1 MRKLSLFGHAS
12 RILVLVAALAVSAS
26 KTRAQSAGDHE
37 QTTPQSSISDSLH
50 DLEAEVTELKS
61 LVVEMRDEV
70 ARSRQETTELRREL
84 EATRGSVPLPSVSPP
99 AEAQA
104 AQPTEQ
110 PAAEQRLAKLEE
122 DQQLLSAKVDDQY
135 QTKIESGSKYRVRF
149 SGIVLLNL
157 FDNVGAVNNEDF
169 PAIAEAPSPLVP
181 GGSFGGSLRQS
192 QLGFEVFGPEI
203 AGARTSANI
212 QFDFAGGFPN
222 APNGVTFGLVRL
234 TTGTIHLDWGHTS
247 LIAGQDALFISPL
260 AATSLASLAAPVL
273 SYSGDLWSWA
283 PQLRIEHRRS
293 FSDRSSLLLQ
303 AGILDS
309 LSAQPPASPYQL
321 VPELYSSKQP
331 AYEYQLLAQIGD
343 SRQPAYAARV
353 AWTDEAFGKS
363 FTLGGGGYYARQ
375 NWGFGRNVDAWA
387 GTADWTFAFAPRL
400 ELSGEFYRGRA
411 VGGLGGG
418 IGGSVTLSGP
428 ITDPTTA
435 VRGLD
440 SLGGWAQL
448 KFRAT
453 DKLEFNGA
461 FGQDNPFANEVRN
474 SSGGQ
479 YSYFNPWLARNQSWL
494 ANFIY
499 RPRSDM
505 LVSLEYRYL
514 RTFTTISEPYSAD
527 HINVS
532 LGVLF

>member
-1 MRKLSLFGHAS
+1 MRKLFLFGQAS
-12 RILVLVAALAVSAS
+12 RILALVAALAASAG
-26 KTRAQSAGDHE
+26 KAQAQSAGDHE
-37 QTTPQSSISDSLH
+37 QPAPQSSVGDSLR
-50 DLEAEVTELKS
+50 DLETQVAELKS
-61 LVVEMRDEV
+61 MVVEMRDEV
-70 ARSRQETTELRREL
+70 ARSRAETSELRREL
-84 EATRGSVPLPSVSPP
+84 EAARVPTPAPGVSESQATAPTEPP
-99 AEAQA
+99 AVA
-104 AQPTEQ
+104 
-110 PAAEQRLAKLEE
+110 QRLAKLEE

-135 QTKIESGSKYRVRF
+135 QTKMESGSKYRVRF

-169 PAIAEAPSPLVP
+169 PAIAEAPGPLVP
-181 GGSFGGSLRQS
+181 GGSFGGTLRQS
-192 QLGFEVFGPEI
+192 QLGFEVFGPEV

-234 TTGTIHLDWGHTS
+234 TTGTIHFDWGRTS
-247 LIAGQDALFISPL
+247 LIAGQDTLFISPL

-293 FSDRSSLLLQ
+293 FSDTSNLLLQ

-309 LSAQPPASPYQL
+309 LSGQTPASQYQL
-321 VPELYSSKQP
+321 VPPLDDNSRQP
-331 AYEYQLLAQIGD
+331 AYEYQLLPQLGD
-343 SRQPAYAARV
+343 SRQPAYAARL
-353 AWTDEAFGKS
+353 AWTDQAFGRS

-387 GTADWTFAFAPRL
+387 GTADWTFSLAPRF

-428 ITDPTTA
+428 ITDPTTI

-453 DKLEFNGA
+453 DKLEFNSA
-461 FGQDNPFANEVRN
+461 FGQDNPFGNEVRN

-479 YSYFNPWLARNQSWL
+479 HSYFNPWLARNQSWL

-505 LVSLEYRYL
+505 LVSFEYRYL

-532 LGVLF
+532 LGILF